1 MPYASYRHATV
12 AAPVYPLSH
21 AVQHRKV
28 SARADACV
36 SVQKK
41 RHFSIAFTHARL
53 VTSSHTSHSLRPLH
67 PSHPSRTRSRLMH
80 GGSLRKT
87 AASSTSTVWP
97 TAFALMFVANLI
109 APVASVGPVGPLAAF
124 VPKAVRRCHGDDGV
138 QDDAS
143 ACASMSLPDQP
154 PPTPGDINPAVR
166 AEAIDPHMTLKEQ
179 YSPLDVLRS
188 IGTGSAPFQHFGDS
202 IADMYALLTGN
213 TVSEPMREEIQQR
226 AHLVD
231 VATGLIPE
239 VALLRLPSEV
249 ADAVADSIDGK
260 PITADRIISIVQS
273 ADPRVMARPLGSAM
287 RPARLSPAGKKAAQA
302 TVEKSGVAAPVVRV
316 VSPEKSFNGVEQK
329 ITATDLE
336 RMVDP
341 ENIDVPPAPDA
352 SLGSVSEEMPDFFIA
367 GEQTY
372 LDGYAQQI
380 PADRLPSDGTTRLVI
395 VDAQQ
400 YLRGEH
406 GFYFASRAAS
416 GDHWLVDAPRRTK
429 AQVPVTYDPHLDL
442 WVAHEPQRLCGGGC
456 GTSRIGTP
464 DSIALNRHEVDAVL
478 SHLRDDDAQN
488 AILAA
493 YNDVSRM
500 KLLRSNRQDLRQY
513 RDYSIIPNREAIRV
527 ALERIPPDTPLYEQ
541 QRLAAVITA
550 GHYRLNLGTEAFC
563 QENAEV
569 LFHFLI
575 ENGVHGDCIRMITIH
590 PKGRLP
596 HALVLYTESEEL
608 IDALELATPVA
619 YEGPGADGI
628 SGDNFAGFIMN
639 ARDST
644 LLLDPWSR
652 VKAVGFALSKDPQ
665 ETRHV
670 LDAAF
675 ADVGHRPGEAFRVSL
690 TRPLG
695 PRRTGASRRGSLA
708 SQGSAGTASRTSSSG
723 GSSGAPSSSGVPTSL
738 DAPQLPLAKVHEGA
752 GGT

>member
-1 MPYASYRHATV
+1 M
-12 AAPVYPLSH
+12 
-21 AVQHRKV
+21 
-28 SARADACV
+28 D
-36 SVQKK
+36 
-41 RHFSIAFTHARL
+41 
-53 VTSSHTSHSLRPLH
+53 PLH
-67 PSHPSRTRSRLMH
+67 PSQTHSRLVQ
-80 GGSLRKT
+80 GGSRRKT
-87 AASSTSTVWP
+87 AAASTSTVWP

-109 APVASVGPVGPLAAF
+109 APVASVGSLAAF
-124 VPKAVRRCHGDDGV
+124 APKAVRRCHGDGAPG
-138 QDDAS
+138 DAS
-143 ACASMSLPDQP
+143 GCAPMSPPDQP
-154 PPTPGDINPAVR
+154 PPMPGDVAPAVR
-166 AEAIDPHMTLKEQ
+166 AEPIDPLMTLKEQ

-188 IGTGSAPFQHFGDS
+188 IGTGSAPFRNFGDS

-213 TVSEPMREEIQQR
+213 TVSKPMREEIQQR

-231 VATGLIPE
+231 VTTGLIPE

-260 PITADRIISIVQS
+260 PITAERIISIVQS
-273 ADPRVMARPLGSAM
+273 ADPRVMVRPLGSAI
-287 RPARLSPAGKKAAQA
+287 RPARLSPAGKKTAQA
-302 TVEKSGVAAPVVRV
+302 TVEKSGGAAPGVRV
-316 VSPEKSFNGVEQK
+316 VSPEKSFNGVEKK

-336 RMVDP
+336 RVVDP

-352 SLGSVSEEMPDFFIA
+352 SPGGVSEEIPDFFIA

-372 LDGYAQQI
+372 LEGYAQQI

-406 GFYFASRAAS
+406 GFYLASRAAS

-464 DSIALNRHEVDAVL
+464 DSIALNRQEVDAVL

-493 YNDVSRM
+493 YDDVSRM
-500 KLLRSNRQDLRQY
+500 KLLRSNRPDLRQHQ
-513 RDYSIIPNREAIRV
+513 DYSIIPNREAIRV

-550 GHYRLNLGTEAFC
+550 SHYRLNPGTEAFC

-590 PKGRLP
+590 PKGRSP

-608 IDALELATPVA
+608 IDALELATPVE
-619 YEGPGADGI
+619 YEGVDGI

-665 ETRHV
+665 ETRRV

-675 ADVGHRPGEAFRVSL
+675 ADVGHRPGGAFRVSL

-723 GSSGAPSSSGVPTSL
+723 ESSGAASSSSGQTSL
-738 DAPQLPLAKVHEGA
+738 NAPKLPLANAHERTDGA
-752 GGT
+752 